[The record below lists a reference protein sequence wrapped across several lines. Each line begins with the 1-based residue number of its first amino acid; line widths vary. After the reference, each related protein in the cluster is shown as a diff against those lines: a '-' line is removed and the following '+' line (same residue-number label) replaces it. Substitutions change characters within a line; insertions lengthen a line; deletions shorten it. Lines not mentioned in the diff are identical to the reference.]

1 MCFGKVFVYFC
12 SMNAEKYDYKQN
24 GDSLVYIFFSVGKKI
39 ITKVVVYEPIDTNTY
54 NLAFGDYDLVNQTID
69 DKSISN
75 NGDTIKVLATVIQ
88 TIRDFFEV
96 YLSVGLQIQGST
108 SIRTKLYQKIIRD
121 NLTEIETEFKVFA
134 LRKGEIMLETPDF
147 TQEYERF
154 YIFKK

>member
-1 MCFGKVFVYFC
+1 V
-12 SMNAEKYDYKQN
+12 NAPKYDYKSDN
-24 GDSLVYIFFSVGKKI
+24 NNLVYIFFSVGKKI
-39 ITKVVVYEPIDTNTY
+39 ITKIVVYEPIDTDTY

-88 TIRDFFEV
+88 TIHDFFEV
-96 YLSVGLQIQGST
+96 YPLVGLQIQGST

-134 LRKGEIMLETPDF
+134 LKEGEVMLETPTF
-147 TQEYERF
+147 TQDYERF
-154 YIFKK
+154 YIYKK